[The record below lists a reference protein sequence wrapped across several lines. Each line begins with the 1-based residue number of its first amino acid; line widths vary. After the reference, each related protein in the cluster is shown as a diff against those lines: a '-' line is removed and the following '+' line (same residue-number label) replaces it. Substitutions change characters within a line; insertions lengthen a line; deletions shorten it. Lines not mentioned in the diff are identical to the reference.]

1 MKRIFA
7 LTTLALAC
15 SASMAQSTNSVTLY
29 GLVDAGVSRV
39 TGLRGG
45 TNNQLVS
52 GIMEGSRFGLRGNED
67 IGGGYRAL
75 FTMENRL
82 ELNNGTLS
90 NRPASG
96 AQVPDR
102 LATASLLGLPT
113 ALQPAVSGVAANLGN
128 TIGVN
133 LNNAFWDR
141 QVYLGL
147 VTPVGAVLAGRQY
160 TPAYEV
166 AATFET
172 MGTQSSLAA
181 GQITALPTGIEIRTS
196 NALQYRIV
204 QGPFTAGVMYGF
216 GVPGNRKAN
225 QLIGVQG
232 VYNGSLFQAGIGYN
246 TRNNEL
252 GAKSLTSTV
261 VGASAKVG
269 PGKANVMV
277 AQITDDNPSG
287 LSSVGAS
294 LVPLVGATA
303 AGLVQN
309 AFITAFKQDGMLFNV
324 GYKFETGPNTIYVA
338 YSSLD
343 DKTASNADVASYG
356 AAYTY
361 ALSKRTDL
369 NLVLTHFNNKGLAQA
384 APGQA
389 GFLGGV
395 TASAGTDSNSLAF
408 GIRHRF

>member
-1 MKRIFA
+1 
-7 LTTLALAC
+7 
-15 SASMAQSTNSVTLY
+15 
-29 GLVDAGVSRV
+29 
-39 TGLRGG
+39 
-45 TNNQLVS
+45 
-52 GIMEGSRFGLRGNED
+52 
-67 IGGGYRAL
+67 
-75 FTMENRL
+75 
-82 ELNNGTLS
+82 
-90 NRPASG
+90 
-96 AQVPDR
+96 
-102 LATASLLGLPT
+102 
-113 ALQPAVSGVAANLGN
+113 
-128 TIGVN
+128 
-133 LNNAFWDR
+133 
-141 QVYLGL
+141 
-147 VTPVGAVLAGRQY
+147 
-160 TPAYEV
+160 
-166 AATFET
+166 
-172 MGTQSSLAA
+172 
-181 GQITALPTGIEIRTS
+181 
-196 NALQYRIV
+196 
-204 QGPFTAGVMYGF
+204 
-216 GVPGNRKAN
+216 
-225 QLIGVQG
+225 
-232 VYNGSLFQAGIGYN
+232 
-246 TRNNEL
+246 
-252 GAKSLTSTV
+252 

-287 LSSVGAS
+287 LSSIGAG

-309 AFITAFKQDGMLFNV
+309 AFITAFKQDAMLFNI

-343 DKTASNADVASYG
+343 DKTAPNADVASYG